1 MPRGR
6 SPATVVLAS
15 AACLLACSM
24 IRPTRASIVWSL
36 DDADTM
42 SDDGIATSSSGVNAS
57 LLGFGDGL
65 IDMYVDV
72 ARVGGALRFG
82 ETRALTATL
91 PPSHDLAAGTV
102 SFWFQPEFD
111 TATTTAVHD
120 LFIVGPNTY
129 STGRVH
135 IFNNG

>member
-1 MPRGR
+1 M
-6 SPATVVLAS
+6 
-15 AACLLACSM
+15 
-24 IRPTRASIVWSL
+24 WSL
-36 DDADTM
+36 DADTNIWRCCYVLVRC
-42 SDDGIATSSSGVNAS
+42 GCVA
-57 LLGFGDGL
+57 LGLWRWFNQHVF
-65 IDMYVDV
+65 YVDV